1 MKKES
6 RTSKME
12 AEVRLRIV
20 PVALSVGE
28 DFGIQ
33 DGKGSDYTT
42 IQKQWSKVAD
52 LSLFCDF
59 TGVP

>member
-20 PVALSVGE
+20 PVRAITIFEGTAIKVCE
-28 DFGIQ
+28 GI
-33 DGKGSDYTT
+33 
-42 IQKQWSKVAD
+42 
-52 LSLFCDF
+52 
-59 TGVP
+59 GV